1 MLIRRLRRTA
11 FWCSIQFRMHRRALA
26 FRHEIKIALEVE
38 NFKVQS
44 INGSTHP
51 TFPKRRWHK
60 SDFQSSENPTFQGD
74 KTQYTMA
81 QGKCLVLSISCRLSR
96 YKLTASDKPW
106 RLHAT
111 FDRAPTLQFSIS
123 FYKENQKVIT
133 VNVFDTKTAT
143 VAKRFVKLY
152 ILNLTFRKMCW
163 RKISN
168 SYLSSTSSAI
178 ILS

>member
-1 MLIRRLRRTA
+1 MVRHTPLFLNDDGTNLI
-11 FWCSIQFRMHRRALA
+11 
-26 FRHEIKIALEVE
+26 
-38 NFKVQS
+38 FKA
-44 INGSTHP
+44 P
-51 TFPKRRWHK
+51 TI
-60 SDFQSSENPTFQGD
+60 ENPTFQGD

-106 RLHAT
+106 RLHAK

-152 ILNLTFRKMCW
+152 ILNLTFRKMC
-163 RKISN
+163 
-168 SYLSSTSSAI
+168 
-178 ILS
+178 

>member
-1 MLIRRLRRTA
+1 MVRHTPLFLNDDGTNLI
-11 FWCSIQFRMHRRALA
+11 
-26 FRHEIKIALEVE
+26 
-38 NFKVQS
+38 FKA
-44 INGSTHP
+44 P
-51 TFPKRRWHK
+51 TIG
-60 SDFQSSENPTFQGD
+60 NPTFQGD

-96 YKLTASDKPW
+96 YKWTASDKPW

-123 FYKENQKVIT
+123 FYKENQKVII

-152 ILNLTFRKMCW
+152 ILNLTFRKMFEEKSQIVTSVPRPRPSFC
-163 RKISN
+163 RSFVISLELLHYPRTSREECHVLRN
-168 SYLSSTSSAI
+168 STLVV
-178 ILS
+178 

>member
-1 MLIRRLRRTA
+1 MVRHTPLFLNDDGTNLI
-11 FWCSIQFRMHRRALA
+11 
-26 FRHEIKIALEVE
+26 
-38 NFKVQS
+38 FKA
-44 INGSTHP
+44 P
-51 TFPKRRWHK
+51 TI
-60 SDFQSSENPTFQGD
+60 ENPTFQGD

-152 ILNLTFRKMCW
+152 ILNLTLINVLK
-163 RKISN
+163 KN
-168 SYLSSTSSAI
+168 LK
-178 ILS
+178 